1 MSHCQRLPGY
11 LNLGTMLRNKIVI
24 YLLPLVLL
32 VGCIKQFSPEIES
45 DIASKVVVS
54 GKLTN
59 KEGYQS
65 VKLSKSIPIA
75 DDYIYQPLSFCRVSI
90 WDENGNEFQMY
101 EHQSGEYGV
110 WMNSANLKIGSAYY
124 IQIYTPEGDELR
136 SDPDIMTA
144 VAPACI
150 PAFQIDS
157 IYNQAFDYYTKG
169 LRFKVNVDGN
179 ETTSKYYLFELDP
192 TYEHH
197 VKYARE
203 WYYNGGSVRHIY
215 PPDSS
220 LMYCWTTERVPEIF
234 TLSTENLSANKFNN
248 FNLHFVPYNTNL
260 ERVIAR
266 LIGLKTKKGPKLQK
280 EIQNLFIQKLIFN
293 EKVSFRGLNEAL
305 MDLGRTFCQARK
317 ASCELCALKKTC
329 KAFELGTPLK
339 FPVNDENEARK
350 SEHEL
355 HLLRVIV
362 KKKEK
367 LLVKEIVNGN
377 NSTYPLFYTQYFLP
391 PSHKITIRQR
401 STELSPKS
409 GGWQVLPKN
418 RVRLSDQNIKL

>member
-45 DIASKVVVS
+45 DIASRVVVS

-65 VKLSKSIPIA
+65 VKLSKSIPISE
-75 DDYIYQPLSFCRVSI
+75 DYIYQPLSFCRVSI

-124 IQIYTPEGDELR
+124 IQIFTPEGDELR

-203 WYYNGGSVRHIY
+203 WYYNGGWVRHIY

-248 FNLHFVPYNTNL
+248 FNLHFVPYNKDYLTIGYSLLFRQVGLSRNAFLYWENMRLNNNQGASLYSKQPVDTKGNIINL
-260 ERVIAR
+260 THPEKEVLGFFSASAISEAR
-266 LIGLKTKKGPKLQK
+266 IFIEPQPTKAYEQCFPEPLDRPGL
-280 EIQNLFIQKLIFN
+280 
-293 EKVSFRGLNEAL
+293 RGISPSQYPAFL
-305 MDLGRTFCQARK
+305 MNDPYGTYKMIYLDETCVN
-317 ASCELCALKKTC
+317 CA
-329 KAFELGTPLK
+329 ADHGSPLK
-339 FPVNDENEARK
+339 PDFWP
-350 SEHEL
+350 
-355 HLLRVIV
+355 
-362 KKKEK
+362 
-367 LLVKEIVNGN
+367 
-377 NSTYPLFYTQYFLP
+377 Y
-391 PSHKITIRQR
+391 
-401 STELSPKS
+401 
-409 GGWQVLPKN
+409 
-418 RVRLSDQNIKL
+418 